1 MFPIFQMDLI
11 KNNLKMR
18 CFSRNLGLNWL
29 RKWIYKKTNILRT
42 LFLKTL
48 TRIREYLP
56 HTLYPLPAVV
66 PGAWHQDD
74 AEGLCQAAVQ
84 KGPETDHLEKSC
96 SPLPGTVDLL
106 VDRTR
111 VVAGFNHTP
120 SYQARGGGSGDCAA
134 FCRNVLLGFFPQPCW

>member
-1 MFPIFQMDLI
+1 M
-11 KNNLKMR
+11 
-18 CFSRNLGLNWL
+18 
-29 RKWIYKKTNILRT
+29 
-42 LFLKTL
+42 FLKTL

-106 VDRTR
+106 VDRIR

-120 SYQARGGGSGDCAA
+120 SYQARGGEAVEA
-134 FCRNVLLGFFPQPCW
+134 VLDSVEMFSWGFSTALLVT